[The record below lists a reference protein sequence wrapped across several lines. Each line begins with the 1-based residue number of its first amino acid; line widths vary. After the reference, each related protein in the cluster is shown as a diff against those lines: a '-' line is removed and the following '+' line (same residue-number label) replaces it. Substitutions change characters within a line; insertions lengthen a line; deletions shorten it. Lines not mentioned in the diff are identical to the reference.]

1 MWLVWA
7 ILKWLGVIVASVLAL
22 IAALALWNGSFWSS
36 YSAPTT
42 LVAHR
47 GMAQTYHREDLDNQ
61 TCTATRIYPPEHPYL
76 ENTIASMQ
84 AAFDAG
90 ADIVEFDIH
99 PTTDGQFA
107 VFHDWTLDCRTE
119 GKGVTREQA
128 MTTLKT
134 LDIGYGYTADG
145 GKTFPFRGK
154 GIGLMPTMEDVFA
167 AFPQRRLLINIKS
180 NDPSEGE
187 LLADRLLKLP
197 EARRAQLMAYG
208 GAAPIARLQAR
219 IPKFRAM
226 SRTTL
231 VSCGTRYIAY
241 GWSGAIPAACHD
253 TIVMLPSNATGLIWG
268 WPNLFLERME
278 NAGTLVFVTG
288 PIAWQA
294 SSPGTSGID
303 DLAAARQFPQNF
315 PGGIWTNRIDRI
327 ASHFR
332 DKPKSPLPN

>member
-1 MWLVWA
+1 M
-7 ILKWLGVIVASVLAL
+7 
-22 IAALALWNGSFWSS
+22 
-36 YSAPTT
+36 APTT
-42 LVAHR
+42 LLAHR
-47 GMAQTYHREDLDNQ
+47 GMAQTYHREDLQND

-107 VFHDWTLDCRTE
+107 VFHDWTIDCRTQ

-128 MTTLKT
+128 MSYLKT

-154 GIGLMPTMEDVFA
+154 GFGLMPTLDEVLA
-167 AFPQRRLLINIKS
+167 TFPERRFLINIKS
-180 NDPSEGE
+180 NYSSEGE

-197 EARRAQLMAYG
+197 PKHLNRLMAYG
-208 GAAPIARLQAR
+208 GDAPIARLRAR

-226 SRTTL
+226 SRKTL
-231 VSCGTRYIAY
+231 TSCAVNYIAY
-241 GWSGAIPAACHD
+241 GWSGAMPEDCRN
-253 TIVMLPSNATGLIWG
+253 TLLLVPSNTTFLIWG
-268 WPNLFLERME
+268 WPNLFLERMA
-278 NAGTLVFVTG
+278 NAGTLVFVRG
-288 PIAWQA
+288 PITQQMRRIDA
-294 SSPGTSGID
+294 SGIN
-303 DLAAARQFPQNF
+303 DLAAARGFPQDF
-315 PGGIWTNRIDRI
+315 PGGIWTDRIDRI

-332 DKPKSPLPN
+332 PKPNSHVPD